1 MELAAGLDNILFI
14 DPVPKDEV
22 VRYWSILDVALIH
35 LKKDDLFKT
44 VIPSKMFE
52 CMGMGIPILHG
63 VEGESADIIVDTGAG
78 QLFEPQN
85 PQDLVCRL
93 KAMRANPLLRTQL
106 AKQGHQRAAEF
117 DRNRLANEM
126 LLHLKI
132 IAQQ

>member
-1 MELAAGLDNILFI
+1 
-14 DPVPKDEV
+14 VPKDEV